1 MIAPERRGQAAATAV
16 LIVDDEEDIRELLEL
31 SLLRMGL
38 GADTVGSLAE
48 ARERIERVRYRLCL
62 TDMRLPDGDGL
73 ELVEFIQH
81 QQPALPVAVIT
92 AYGSIETAI
101 RALKLGAFDFVTK
114 PIELQVLRG
123 LVLHALRLPG
133 QVAASG
139 AAGEGDAAVWRDLV
153 GHTPAMVQLRGQI
166 EKLARNQ
173 APVFIYGE
181 SGTGK
186 EVIARLIHRLGVRAA
201 GPFVPVNCGAIPPEL
216 MESEFFGYLK
226 GSFSGAVADKD
237 GLFQA
242 ASGGTLFLDE
252 VADLPLSMQVKLLRA
267 IQERAVRPVGGQNE
281 DPIDVRI
288 LSASHRDLAQLVAEN
303 RFRQDLYFRINVIA
317 LHVPPLRARLEDI
330 PELAAHVLA
339 RLAER
344 DGGPVR
350 ALSPEALA
358 ALAQYAFPGNVREL
372 ENLLERA
379 CALCEGEAIAADD
392 LGLSRA
398 TISNLPLMPAPAEA
412 GEAAVREVEVKE
424 TAARAGEADEG
435 EVAEGEASESEAKNG
450 LAEAS
455 GDERALILRTLDET
469 RWNRSAAARK
479 LGMTLRQLRY
489 RLQKW
494 GME

>member
-1 MIAPERRGQAAATAV
+1 MSHFERRSEHHSERRSPVAANDV

-38 GADTVGSLAE
+38 GADSAGSIAE
-48 ARERIERVRYRLCL
+48 ARPLIENGRYRLCL

-73 ELVEFIQH
+73 DLVEYIQRNR
-81 QQPALPVAVIT
+81 PNLPVAVIT

-114 PIELQVLRG
+114 PIELQTLRG
-123 LVLHALRLPG
+123 LVQNALKLQTSG
-133 QVAASG
+133 TASG
-139 AAGEGDAAVWRDLV
+139 ASGETGGGRGLI
-153 GHTPAMVQLRGQI
+153 GHSSVIAQLRGQI
-166 EKLARNQ
+166 EKFARNQ
-173 APVFIYGE
+173 APVFIHGE
-181 SGTGK
+181 SGAGK
-186 EVIARLIHRLGVRAA
+186 EVIARLIHQFGARAA

-226 GSFSGAVADKD
+226 GSFSGAVADKE

-267 IQERAVRPVGGQNE
+267 IQERAVRPVGAQAE
-281 DPIDVRI
+281 QAVDVRI
-288 LSASHRDLAQLVAEN
+288 LSASHRDLGQLVAEN

-317 LHVPPLRARLEDI
+317 LRAPPLRDHLEDI
-330 PELAAHVLA
+330 PDLAAHVLA

-344 DGGPVR
+344 DGGSVR
-350 ALSPEALA
+350 VLSRA
-358 ALAQYAFPGNVREL
+358 ALEGLQKHSFPGNVREL

-379 CALCEGEAIAADD
+379 CAVCDSNEIGLAD
-392 LGLSRA
+392 LGLDSAAASTFPFMRQA
-398 TISNLPLMPAPAEA
+398 LPVDEIAAELDVVDA
-412 GEAAVREVEVKE
+412 FSSGE
-424 TAARAGEADEG
+424 TDEI
-435 EVAEGEASESEAKNG
+435 
-450 LAEAS
+450 S
-455 GDERALILRTLDET
+455 GDEREQVLKTLDET

-479 LGMTLRQLRY
+479 LGMSLRQLRY

-494 GME
+494 GLG